1 MMVARS
7 PSFRTVRG
15 MIRLTRLRSP
25 DPLYVNPDH
34 IERLDRHH
42 DTIVHLLN
50 GNEYIVV
57 ESPEE
62 IVERV
67 TYLRAKAIALAARLA
82 ADGLAE
88 LGDALTASAAAQP
101 LPRVSEDEEG

>member
-1 MMVARS
+1 
-7 PSFRTVRG
+7 

-57 ESPEE
+57 ETPEE

-88 LGDALTASAAAQP
+88 LGGTASAGAVQP
-101 LPRVSEDEEG
+101 LPMVVTDEEG

>member
-1 MMVARS
+1 MVARMAS
-7 PSFRTVRG
+7 SRTVRH

-57 ESPEE
+57 ETPEE

-67 TYLRAKAIALAARLA
+67 TYLRAKVIALAARLA
-82 ADGLAE
+82 ADGLAD
-88 LGDALTASAAAQP
+88 LGTAVSATAAVQP
-101 LPRVSEDEEG
+101 LPTVTSDEED

>member
-1 MMVARS
+1 MPSAPSGNRS
-7 PSFRTVRG
+7 ASERTTHDVENKRKIAIAYG
-15 MIRLTRLRSP
+15 
-25 DPLYVNPDH
+25 
-34 IERLDRHH
+34 RHH

-57 ESPEE
+57 ETPEE

-82 ADGLAE
+82 TDGLAE
-88 LGDALTASAAAQP
+88 LGGTASAGAVQP
-101 LPRVSEDEEG
+101 LPTVVTDEEA

>member
-1 MMVARS
+1 
-7 PSFRTVRG
+7 

-25 DPLYVNPDH
+25 DPLYVTTDH

-50 GNEYIVV
+50 GNEYTVV
-57 ESPEE
+57 ETPEE
-62 IVERV
+62 IVERA

-88 LGDALTASAAAQP
+88 LGDALSATAAVKP
-101 LPRVSEDEEG
+101 LPQVSTDEEG